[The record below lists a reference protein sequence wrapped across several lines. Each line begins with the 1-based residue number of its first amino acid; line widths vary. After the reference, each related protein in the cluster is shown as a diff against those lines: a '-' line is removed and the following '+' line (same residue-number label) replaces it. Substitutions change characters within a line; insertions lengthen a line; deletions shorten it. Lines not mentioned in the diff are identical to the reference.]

1 MRFVP
6 FLFVVACLFFGCYN
20 ALCMLIFSDTD
31 ILKGTYKMEEQ
42 KDQAVLLI
50 NELKGMLIDG
60 QAVPLLD
67 GKVVVDKNTMI
78 ELLDRL
84 YETMEQELKVYR
96 EVTDKR
102 ARIINEAKEE
112 ADQILFEAEQGASR
126 IRVSKHRDGKPTA
139 FREGDLSKQDR
150 MAVRTANDIYA
161 ASLIYTDEMLTEV
174 DHLVNDAYRAIAS
187 EFERVQTTLKKK
199 VADITA
205 NKSELM
211 KNLDGVSQDD
221 RYSQVLEIAQ
231 LLSNE
236 LYEERKK
243 QRAKEREER
252 EQMDITFDEEPE
264 TAGAVKKKKV
274 RPEISEDRT
283 AKKIEGKKAEALDI
297 KTMDRSAET
306 AAKNQKGGNR
316 TPVKIVPKKLDE

>member
-1 MRFVP
+1 MR
-6 FLFVVACLFFGCYN
+6 
-20 ALCMLIFSDTD
+20 
-31 ILKGTYKMEEQ
+31 EQ

-60 QAVPLLD
+60 QAVPLSD
-67 GKVVVDKNTMI
+67 GKVVVDKNSMI

-126 IRVSKHRDGKPTA
+126 IRVSKHREGKPTG
-139 FREGDLSKQDR
+139 FREEDLSKQDR

-174 DHLVNDAYRAIAS
+174 DHLVNDAYRSIAS
-187 EFERVQTTLKKK
+187 EFEKMQSTLKKK

-205 NKSELM
+205 NKAELM
-211 KNLDGVSQDD
+211 KNLDGISQDD

-252 EQMDITFDEEPE
+252 EQMDITFDDEM
-264 TAGAVKKKKV
+264 AVEGNAKKKKE
-274 RPEISEDRT
+274 RPAISEDRT
-283 AKKIEGKKAEALDI
+283 AKKIDGKKAEPLEI
-297 KTMDRSAET
+297 KIMDRSAET
-306 AAKNQKGGNR
+306 AAKNQKEGNR
-316 TPVKIVPKKLDE
+316 TPVKIVPKRLDD

>member
-1 MRFVP
+1 MR
-6 FLFVVACLFFGCYN
+6 
-20 ALCMLIFSDTD
+20 
-31 ILKGTYKMEEQ
+31 EQ

-60 QAVPLLD
+60 QAVPLSD
-67 GKVVVDKNTMI
+67 GKVVVDKNSMI

-126 IRVSKHRDGKPTA
+126 IRVSKHREGKPTG
-139 FREGDLSKQDR
+139 FREDDLSKQDR

-174 DHLVNDAYRAIAS
+174 DHLVNDAYRSIAS
-187 EFERVQTTLKKK
+187 EFEKMQSTLKKK

-205 NKSELM
+205 NKAELM
-211 KNLDGVSQDD
+211 KNLDGISQDD

-252 EQMDITFDEEPE
+252 EQMDITFDDEM
-264 TAGAVKKKKV
+264 AVEGNAKKKKE
-274 RPEISEDRT
+274 RPAISEDRT
-283 AKKIEGKKAEALDI
+283 AKKIDGKKAEPLEI

-306 AAKNQKGGNR
+306 AAKNQKEGSR
-316 TPVKIVPKKLDE
+316 TPVKIVPKRLDD